1 MRNNWI
7 LVIFFLVVIIAM
19 IAYFHNKKNDTNEII
34 SKSISPD
41 GEEKIL
47 TYRLP
52 TSMDT
57 DVFGPKYWSAIHS
70 MAKEVPCSI
79 CRNEWESFTSFGHDF
94 VNFKLDKPL
103 WNEENFSKWLTKLCD
118 IKSEREKK

>member
-1 MRNNWI
+1 MKINWI
-7 LVIFFLVVIIAM
+7 LGLFFLVVIIL
-19 IAYFHNKKNDTNEII
+19 IIIHFNNKKDIPSDII

-57 DVFGPKYWSAIHS
+57 DVFGPKFWAAYHNLS
-70 MAKEVPCSI
+70 EELPCSI
-79 CRNEWESFTSFGHDF
+79 CRNEWTSFMIFAHDYKNYSLKKKIYNQD
-94 VNFKLDKPL
+94 NFD
-103 WNEENFSKWLTKLCD
+103 KWLTKLCD
-118 IKSEREKK
+118 IKKDMTN